1 MTTPEQAHQEL
12 LQIDAGNRRR
22 AIDPTASFIIE
33 APAGAGKTELLTQ
46 RYLALLLK
54 VNDPEEIVALTFT
67 NKAVAE
73 MRKRIVESL
82 RLAQGGGR
90 YTLAAHKQITFD
102 LGRQVLAHAEARQWN
117 LLEQPGRLQIST
129 LDALCGRLVRQMP
142 LLSRLGAQPAI
153 ATDPAPLYQQAIRDT
168 LVLLENPGPAGEVVG
183 RVLGHFDNDHAR
195 FARMLEAMLAN
206 RDQWLRHTRPGMQ
219 IEDAERALQW
229 LVEDELQAA
238 ARWLTPDV
246 MQHILPA
253 ARFAAEQAWQASAD
267 GALAPKLL
275 PLLALRD
282 CPDAL
287 PPTYEELP
295 RWRGLMLLLLT
306 DAGAI
311 RKLLPSGLGFNLP
324 EGKGYASALKESLEV
339 LRQDAAED
347 ALARILNLPD
357 LEYSADECQ
366 LIEDLYAVLE
376 LAVANLW
383 LVFKSSRQIDFAG
396 MAQKALDALGGEDA
410 PTDLQLQLDY
420 RISHLL
426 VDEFQDTSPTQVD
439 LLEKLIAGWQPGD
452 GRTLFLVGDPM
463 QSIYRFRKAD
473 VGLFLNIREKRAL
486 GDVALEPLTLYRNNR
501 SEKNLVEW
509 VNTTFQHIF
518 PPEDDLTKGAVRFSR
533 AASDKAPSSN
543 APVVIHPVI
552 SRNRNDD
559 AEGEAE
565 TPAEHQEA
573 QKIIALIVQAQQAD
587 PKGSI
592 AVLVRAR
599 SHLQALVD
607 ELRFHEPRILY
618 QAVEI
623 EPLAEKQIIQ
633 DLVALTRALSHLAD
647 RVNWLAILRAPW
659 CGLTLA
665 DLYVLAADDHYTPVW
680 RLMQDEARLARL
692 SDDGRKRV
700 RQLREVLRDAF
711 GHQGRQRPRR
721 WVEGVW
727 QSIGGPV
734 CLRDEGEYL
743 DATRYFELLDTLEF
757 RGSLDLER
765 LDTELEKLFASPD
778 PLAPETIQVMTI
790 HKSKGLEFDTVI
802 LPGLER
808 KTPNNEK
815 PLLAWDQVL
824 GADGQEH
831 LLVAPVHLLRDQET
845 PAKSDFLYRYEQER
859 AANEMQRLLYVATT
873 RAKRQ
878 LHLLGVA
885 KMDKTGEA
893 LQVPAKGSCLS
904 LLWDAVR
911 AEFAAAAQN
920 LLPQSELPAQPENLI
935 EESLFQPR
943 LIRVRD
949 PGCPLPLPASPPRD
963 AVAVNPNAASTE
975 TAEEDRA
982 AADAGT
988 LVHRYLE
995 FIAKDGPEAW
1005 PLARISKLPPAMR
1018 AWFLGRDY
1026 TPQAA
1031 TELVAEVLQHLT
1043 TTLESGD
1050 GQWLLRAREEGGCEV
1065 ALSSGAGQIAG
1076 SHVIDRTFVED
1087 GMRWIIDYKTTHA
1100 VAGADSAQLREVA
1113 CEFKG
1118 QLDRYAAL
1126 FAASGLPVKTG
1137 VFFTRVGKLVAL

>member
-1 MTTPEQAHQEL
+1 MTMREQAQRD
-12 LQIDAGNRRR
+12 LQTDTENRRR
-22 AIDPTASFIIE
+22 AIDPGGSFIIE

-46 RYLALLLK
+46 RYLALLLT
-54 VNDPEEIVALTFT
+54 VNDPEEIIALTFT

-82 RLAQGGGR
+82 RVAQAAER
-90 YTLAAHKQITFD
+90 HTLAAHKQITFD
-102 LGRQVLAHAEARQWN
+102 LSRQVLTHAEARQWN

-168 LVLLENPGPAGEVVG
+168 LALLESAEQGAAIA
-183 RVLGHFDNDHAR
+183 RVLAYFDNDHAR

-238 ARWLTPDV
+238 AEWLTPDIR
-246 MQHILPA
+246 QRILPA
-253 ARFAAEQAWQASAD
+253 ARFAAEQAWQASVD
-267 GALAPKLL
+267 GTLDAKLL

-295 RWRGLMLLLLT
+295 HWRGLMLLLLT

-311 RKLLPSGLGFNLP
+311 RSRLLSGVGFNLA
-324 EGKGYASALKESLEV
+324 EGKGYATALKESLEV

-347 ALARILNLPD
+347 ALARILKLPD
-357 LEYSADECQ
+357 VEYSADECQ

-376 LAVANLW
+376 LAEANLW
-383 LVFKSSRQIDFAG
+383 LVFKSSRQVDFAQ
-396 MAQKALDALGGEDA
+396 MAQDALRALGDEDA

-426 VDEFQDTSPTQVD
+426 VDEFQDTSPTQVE
-439 LLEKLIAGWQPGD
+439 LLKKLIAGWQPGD

-473 VGLFLNIREKRAL
+473 VGLFLRIRTAQAL
-486 GDVALEPLTLYRNNR
+486 GNVMLESLTLYRNNR
-501 SEKNLVEW
+501 SEKMLVEW
-509 VNTTFQHIF
+509 VNETFQKIF
-518 PPEDDLTKGAVRFSR
+518 PPEDDLKKGAVRFSR
-533 AASDKAPSSN
+533 AASDKKASN
-543 APVVIHPVI
+543 NTPVAIHPVI
-552 SRNRNDD
+552 TRNDV

-565 TPAEHQEA
+565 TPAGRQEA
-573 QKIIALIVQAQQAD
+573 RKIIELIVQAQHAD
-587 PKGSI
+587 PEGSI

-607 ELRFHEPRILY
+607 ELRFHEPRIRY

-623 EPLAEKQIIQ
+623 EPLAGKQIIQ
-633 DLVALTRALSHLAD
+633 DLVALTRALLHLAD

-665 DLYVLAADDHYTPVW
+665 DLHALAADDHYTPVW
-680 RLMQDEARLARL
+680 RLMQDEARVARL
-692 SDDGRKRV
+692 SDDGQKRI
-700 RQLREVLRDAF
+700 RQLRAVLSDAF

-757 RGSLDLER
+757 RGSLDMER
-765 LDTELEKLFASPD
+765 LDAELEKLFASPD
-778 PLAPETIQVMTI
+778 PLSPETIQVMTI

-808 KTPNNEK
+808 KTPNSDK
-815 PLLAWDQVL
+815 PLLGWDQVL
-824 GADGQEH
+824 GDDGREH
-831 LLVAPVHLLRDQET
+831 LLVAPVHLSRDQET

-859 AANEMQRLLYVATT
+859 AANEMQRLLYVAAT

-878 LHLLGVA
+878 LHLLGIA
-885 KMDKTGEA
+885 KMDKMGEA
-893 LQVPAKGSCLS
+893 LQPPAKGSCLS

-911 AEFAAAAQN
+911 VEFEAAAQS
-920 LLPQSELPAQPENLI
+920 LSPQSDRPAQPETLI

-943 LIRVRD
+943 LIRVRA
-949 PGCPLPLPASPPRD
+949 PGCPLPLPASPPRE
-963 AVAVNPNAASTE
+963 AITVRPPAAAIE
-975 TAEEDRA
+975 GCEEDRA
-982 AADAGT
+982 AADVGT

-1005 PLARISKLPPAMR
+1005 PLARIQKLPSSMR
-1018 AWFLGRDY
+1018 AWFLGRGY

-1031 TELVAEVLQHLT
+1031 TELVAEVLQHLQ

-1050 GQWLLRAREEGGCEV
+1050 GQWLLRAREEGGCEM
-1065 ALSSGAGQIAG
+1065 ALSSGAGQIAD
-1076 SHVIDRTFVED
+1076 SHVIDRTFVDD

-1100 VAGADSAQLREVA
+1100 VSGADPAQLRAAA
-1113 CEFKG
+1113 CEFRE

-1137 VFFTRVGKLVAL
+1137 VFFTRVGRLIAL